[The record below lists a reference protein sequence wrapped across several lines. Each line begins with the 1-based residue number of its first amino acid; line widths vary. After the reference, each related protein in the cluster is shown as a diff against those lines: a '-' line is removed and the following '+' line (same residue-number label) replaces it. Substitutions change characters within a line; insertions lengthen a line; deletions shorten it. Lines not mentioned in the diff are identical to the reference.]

1 MLAKDILVE
10 IEVARAEVKQLESDL
25 GKIRRISPDNER
37 DDPSKDT
44 RTSVR
49 LLHNAWL
56 AAKNKLE
63 DLENIDWERPVK
75 TYKCSNIGCKG
86 IAPNRN
92 GLCNKCVQSSGE
104 QGF

>member
-10 IEVARAEVKQLESDL
+10 IITAANEVKQLDSDL
-25 GKIRRISPDNER
+25 GKIRKISPDNE

-49 LLHNAWL
+49 LLYREL
-56 AAKNKLE
+56 QAAKHKLE
-63 DLENIDWERPVK
+63 DLENTDWERPVK
-75 TYKCSNIGCKG
+75 TYICSTTGCKG

-92 GLCNKCVQSSGE
+92 GLCNKCVQVKGE